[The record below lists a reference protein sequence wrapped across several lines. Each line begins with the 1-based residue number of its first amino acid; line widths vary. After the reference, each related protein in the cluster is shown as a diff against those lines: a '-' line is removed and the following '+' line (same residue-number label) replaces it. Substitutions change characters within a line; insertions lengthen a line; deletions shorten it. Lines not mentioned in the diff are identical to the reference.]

1 MKILIGGLVALYLV
15 GIQATS
21 LFIQYAED
29 PFGCRQNNEFVF
41 ACPWSP
47 GVSEQPGYD
56 EYLWNVT
63 LWPMYLFQQ
72 VQENTKST

>member
-1 MKILIGGLVALYLV
+1 MKFLLGGLVAVYLI

-29 PFGCRQNNEFVF
+29 PFGCRQNNDSIF
-41 ACPWSP
+41 ACSWSLS
-47 GVSEQPGYD
+47 VSENPGYD
-56 EYLWNVT
+56 EFLRNVT

-72 VQENTKST
+72 IQENTKST